1 VAREHARR
9 FPLPRGVVSLPLIL
23 VFASGITWV
32 IHITIVGRLG
42 RDLGS
47 PEVAS
52 GVTVTF
58 QLGILLLAGAVIG
71 APGRARRRLAAGGRI
86 RWWHV
91 LAGTN
96 GGLFLIVAAYATPKL
111 GAVVVTVAIVAGQV
125 VGGLVVDRIGLGPL
139 GAQPV
144 TIARFVAMAVAL
156 VAVVLGAGGTR
167 GDLDVGLLALA
178 ALVGALT
185 AVQQAAL
192 GHVARATG
200 EPVLAAALNV
210 IVGGAAIWAV
220 ALAVT
225 GGSPP
230 GGWSAPPHHWIGGLF
245 GASTLFLLAAGARSL
260 GILQLTLAVVAGQ
273 TFASLFV
280 DLLAPPEGGGITGLT
295 VLGLV
300 LTVAAVLISG
310 VGRRPRPV
318 VAEPDF
324 QADVA
329 G

>member
-1 VAREHARR
+1 VARERARR
-9 FPLPRGVVSLPLIL
+9 FLPRGVVSLPLLL
-23 VFASGITWV
+23 VFVSGITWV

-42 RDLGS
+42 RDFDS

-52 GVTVTF
+52 GVTVAI
-58 QLGILLLAGAVIG
+58 QLAILLLAGAAIG
-71 APGRARRRLAAGGRI
+71 APGRARRRLAAGGHV
-86 RWWHV
+86 RWWQV

-111 GAVVVTVAIVAGQV
+111 GVVVVTVAIVAGQV

-144 TIARFVAMAVAL
+144 TIARLVAMAVAL
-156 VAVVLGAGGTR
+156 VAVVLGAGGTP

-178 ALVGALT
+178 GGTGVLT

-220 ALAVT
+220 ALIVT
-225 GGSPP
+225 GGTPL
-230 GGWSAPPHHWIGGLF
+230 GGWSAPPHHWIGGVF
-245 GASTLFLLAAGARSL
+245 GAATLILLAAGARSV

-273 TFASLFV
+273 TCASLCV
-280 DLLAPPEGGGITGLT
+280 DLVAPPEGEGVTALT

-300 LTVAAVLISG
+300 FTVAAVLISG

-318 VAEPDF
+318 GAEPGLP
-324 QADVA
+324 ADVA
-329 G
+329 R